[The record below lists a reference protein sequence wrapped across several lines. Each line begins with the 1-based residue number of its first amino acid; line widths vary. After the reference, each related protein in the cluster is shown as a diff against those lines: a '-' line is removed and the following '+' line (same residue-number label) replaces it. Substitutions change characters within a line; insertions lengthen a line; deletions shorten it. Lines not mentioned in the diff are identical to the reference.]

1 MKAIATLLFIAA
13 ATAGCNMAS
22 EEDQMENAIR
32 ENLKGRVEVQE
43 VEMTRGEDGNFTGF
57 ALVVEEGRQ
66 GRLACTGSRNG
77 DMLNY
82 ECLPDI
88 DEPTVQQMETQIRD
102 YLAQQ
107 NEVIEVDL
115 NRVDHSR
122 MEGFARV
129 RDGGGELRANCTAT
143 RESRQSNNFRWEC
156 TPAEQAP
163 AAAGNAAPAMGET
176 APAADGG
183 KPGADQAAAPA
194 DGGKD

>member
-1 MKAIATLLFIAA
+1 MKAIATLLLVAA
-13 ATAGCNMAS
+13 AVAGCNMAS

-32 ENLKGRVEVQE
+32 ENLKGRAEVRQ
-43 VEMTRGEDGNFTGF
+43 VEMTRNEDGTFTGF
-57 ALVVEEGRQ
+57 ALVVEEGRE

-102 YLAQQ
+102 HLAQQ
-107 NEVIEVDL
+107 AEVIAVDL

-122 MEGFARV
+122 MEGVARV
-129 RDGGGELRANCTAT
+129 RDVDGSEVRANCTAT

-156 TPAEQAP
+156 TPAEQAS
-163 AAAGNAAPAMGET
+163 AASAET

-183 KPGADQAAAPA
+183 KPGADQAAPPA
-194 DGGKD
+194 GGGKD